1 MRTIRGRNS
10 RRGFTL
16 IELLVVILI
25 IAVLAAMIVPRLI
38 GRAGDAKTARAQADL
53 ATISNMLETFRID
66 CGRYPTSDEGLSALN
81 EAPADVENWK
91 GPYPR
96 KPIAPDPWGTE
107 YVYEF
112 PGPGGDESYY
122 LYSLGKDGIEGG
134 EGENQDIIESGE

>member
-1 MRTIRGRNS
+1 MRTIRARKS

-66 CGRYPTSDEGLSALN
+66 CGRYPTGDEGLDALN
-81 EAPADVENWK
+81 EEPADVENWK

-96 KPIAPDPWGTE
+96 KPIAQDPWNRV
-107 YVYEF
+107 YVYEY
-112 PGPGGDESYY
+112 PGPNDEDSYY
-122 LYSLGKDGIEGG
+122 LYSLGKDGVEGG
-134 EGENQDIIESGE
+134 EGENRDIIESGE